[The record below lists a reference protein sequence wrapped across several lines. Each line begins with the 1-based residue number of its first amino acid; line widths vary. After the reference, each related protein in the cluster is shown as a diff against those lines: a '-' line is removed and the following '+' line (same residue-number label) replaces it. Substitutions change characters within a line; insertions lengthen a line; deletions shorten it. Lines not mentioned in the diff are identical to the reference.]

1 MPLLFL
7 LSGLLDKEY
16 IVLIYINNLVEDR
29 FILLYL

>member
-7 LSGLLDKEY
+7 LSDLLDKEY

-29 FILLYL
+29 SILLRL